1 MKQRTIELLKYA
13 GMEMD
18 YFTND
23 GFINTHSKRQA
34 EWDRL
39 CEQYSEKACFIKLEE
54 LCSRGYTNY
63 GTSPRGSWLEEK
75 GKQTLKEL
83 G

>member
-13 GMEMD
+13 EMEMD
-18 YFTND
+18 YFEP
-23 GFINTHSKRQA
+23 ISYRQR

-39 CEQYSEKACFIKLEE
+39 CKQYSEKACWIKLIE
-54 LCSRGYTNY
+54 LCERGYTNY
-63 GTSPRGSWLEEK
+63 GTSPRGSWLEDK

>member
-18 YFTND
+18 YFEPV
-23 GFINTHSKRQA
+23 SKRQL

-39 CEQYSEKACFIKLEE
+39 CKEYSEKACFTKLEE
-54 LCSRGYTNY
+54 LAGRGYVNY
-63 GTSPRGSWLEEK
+63 GTSPRGSWLETK
-75 GKQTLKEL
+75 GKEVLRNAH
-83 G
+83 